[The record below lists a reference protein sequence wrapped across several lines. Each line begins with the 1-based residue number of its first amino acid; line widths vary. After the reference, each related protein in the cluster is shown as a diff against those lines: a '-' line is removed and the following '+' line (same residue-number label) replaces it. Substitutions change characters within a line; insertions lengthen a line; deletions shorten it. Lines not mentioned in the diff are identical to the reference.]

1 MYNYNKMCYKLWI
14 YSKYSIQV
22 SSCHHIKQS
31 FHNLLWFANF
41 FGVLWACNSL
51 ITHKQNMEPLIFG
64 SFVILAFVALIF
76 HFMAKQTDDQKK
88 SVSNANFVSFQRSFF
103 LVYFMA
109 LLGDWLQGPYV
120 YKLYSY
126 YGYPESQ
133 VSSRQI
139 VIMWGQV
146 YILVLYHF

>member
-1 MYNYNKMCYKLWI
+1 
-14 YSKYSIQV
+14 
-22 SSCHHIKQS
+22 
-31 FHNLLWFANF
+31 
-41 FGVLWACNSL
+41 
-51 ITHKQNMEPLIFG
+51 MEALIFG
-64 SFVILAFVALIF
+64 SFVVFSLVALAF
-76 HFMAKQTDDQKK
+76 HFMAKQTDLQKK

-133 VSSRQI
+133 V
-139 VIMWGQV
+139 GNK
-146 YILVLYHF
+146 LVLLV

>member
-1 MYNYNKMCYKLWI
+1 MAAATLA
-14 YSKYSIQV
+14 
-22 SSCHHIKQS
+22 SSLRTHFRECFQGI
-31 FHNLLWFANF
+31 N
-41 FGVLWACNSL
+41 
-51 ITHKQNMEPLIFG
+51 ITNMEALIFG
-64 SFVILAFVALIF
+64 SFVVFSLVALAL
-76 HFMAKQTDDQKK
+76 HFMAKQTDQQKK

-133 VSSRQI
+133 V
-139 VIMWGQV
+139 GNK
-146 YILVLYHF
+146 LVLLV

>member
-1 MYNYNKMCYKLWI
+1 M
-14 YSKYSIQV
+14 
-22 SSCHHIKQS
+22 
-31 FHNLLWFANF
+31 NLLWFGNSLAF
-41 FGVLWACNSL
+41 SEYYEPVNSL
-51 ITHKQNMEPLIFG
+51 ITHKLKMEPLIFG

-133 VSSRQI
+133 VSSLQI
-139 VIMWGQV
+139 IKMGCQ
-146 YILVLYHF
+146 LYF

>member
-1 MYNYNKMCYKLWI
+1 
-14 YSKYSIQV
+14 
-22 SSCHHIKQS
+22 
-31 FHNLLWFANF
+31 
-41 FGVLWACNSL
+41 
-51 ITHKQNMEPLIFG
+51 MEPLIFG

-133 VSSRQI
+133 VSSLQI
-139 VIMWGQV
+139 IKMGCQ
-146 YILVLYHF
+146 LYFLS

>member
-1 MYNYNKMCYKLWI
+1 
-14 YSKYSIQV
+14 
-22 SSCHHIKQS
+22 
-31 FHNLLWFANF
+31 
-41 FGVLWACNSL
+41 
-51 ITHKQNMEPLIFG
+51 MEALIFG
-64 SFVILAFVALIF
+64 SFVVFSLVALAF
-76 HFMAKQTDDQKK
+76 HFMAKQTDLQKK

-133 VSSRQI
+133 VGNKLLLLVYMCTGGRGDDAALMVI
-139 VIMWGQV
+139 VAKSITIYFFLRFRNILFRSPYCMWPDSHPVCSLEQ
-146 YILVLYHF
+146 